1 MDAEKEELVTSD
13 GLAAEVSARPVEPD
27 PGWVAFALRRKHVG
41 FIGGYLRSDEARA
54 LAALLVKHAD
64 RAEGK

>member
-1 MDAEKEELVTSD
+1 MERFAEDVLNDRGGATLARLVSD
-13 GLAAEVSARPVEPD
+13 RKYGDVRIEAEATLSPT
-27 PGWVAFALRRKHVG
+27 
-41 FIGGYLRSDEARA
+41 EARA

>member
-1 MDAEKEELVTSD
+1 MSDSENVATDGMTVNVGTGVLGAE
-13 GLAAEVSARPVEPD
+13 GLRVFLSIKREWIGAV
-27 PGWVAFALRRKHVG
+27 
-41 FIGGYLRSDEARA
+41 GGYLKSEEARA